1 MSASAAMA
9 KAEETVMDPKFE
21 GFSGKT
27 YFTIRSSV
35 VLFIG
40 IELPAVSVAWR
51 FGFSITKVCH
61 PRKRAGATRGCPLAK
76 RDGGS
81 NTDLTSRGRKRGLD
95 RGPQGPSREVTAADR
110 APSPGQIAPPLRFR
124 FLALNRFAASPL
136 DVHALYRLPHPAGQL
151 L

>member
-9 KAEETVMDPKFE
+9 KAEETVMEPQFE

-27 YFTIRSSV
+27 YFTIRSPV

-40 IELPAVSVAWR
+40 IELPAVSAEWR

-61 PRKRAGATRGCPLAK
+61 PRKRAGAARGCPLAK
-76 RDGGS
+76 KDGGS

-95 RGPQGPSREVTAADR
+95 HGPQGPSREVTAADR
-110 APSPGQIAPPLRFR
+110 APSRGQICPPQRSR
-124 FLALNRFAASPL
+124 FLALDRFVASPPEL
-136 DVHALYRLPHPAGQL
+136 QAR
-151 L
+151 